1 LPSKGSIVMKWVK
14 GIGIALVV
22 VFALFYMISRPEDAA
37 NAVQGAVGAV
47 VTATDAMGRFFSS
60 LAT

>member
-1 LPSKGSIVMKWVK
+1 MKWVK

-47 VTATDAMGRFFSS
+47 WTATDAMGRFFSS